1 MDYVSERLKQKPFQF
16 EEREDLLFTPGLALL
31 LDYGVDL
38 VRQVL
43 MPKTVHAGQYP
54 TVPVSKATIP
64 TTLNVAVPQVER
76 SRNNAPNNKYPPT
89 TNRITFSVPPTFLSM
104 WSSFFTGCVYD
115 T

>member
-1 MDYVSERLKQKPFQF
+1 MVLPLHGALSPYYWQTLWGFTSNGSNLRTVQNEAFPI
-16 EEREDLLFTPGLALL
+16 EEREDVKICKQVPRVGFF

-76 SRNNAPNNKYPPT
+76 SKNNAP
-89 TNRITFSVPPTFLSM
+89 
-104 WSSFFTGCVYD
+104 SSK
-115 T
+115 